1 MRVICVDD
9 EHLVLN
15 LVVYLCEQLP
25 EIDEVKGFTESKK
38 ALEWLQT
45 NKADLAILDIDMPV
59 IDGISLAIR
68 IKREQ
73 PTVSVIFLTGYSK
86 YAVEAFKM
94 HAQGY
99 LLKPVNKEM
108 LQAEIRYAMSSKAV
122 PKETK
127 IYVKTFGEFEI
138 FVDGKPVHFARSKSK
153 ELLAFL
159 IDANGAN
166 VSRATA
172 FSALYEDIFYD
183 RKMQKQFDVIVRSLR
198 ESLNVSGAGEIFEI
212 KSGMMRLN
220 TDLFDCDLY
229 RLLNGNVDAINEFR
243 GEYMNAYS
251 WANITEASITTK
263 YGKE

>member
-9 EHLVLN
+9 EQLVLN

-25 EIDEVKGFTESKK
+25 EIDEVKGFTESKEV
-38 ALEWLQT
+38 LEWLQT

-59 IDGISLAIR
+59 IDGISLAVR
-68 IKREQ
+68 IKQEQ
-73 PTVSVIFLTGYSK
+73 PNISVIFLTGYSK
-86 YAVEAFKM
+86 
-94 HAQGY
+94 
-99 LLKPVNKEM
+99 
-108 LQAEIRYAMSSKAV
+108 
-122 PKETK
+122 
-127 IYVKTFGEFEI
+127 YVKTFGEFEI

-172 FSALYEDIFYD
+172 FSALYEDIPYD

-229 RLLNGNVDAINEFR
+229 RLLNGNIDAINEFR